1 MSTFT
6 SRIISRLQR
15 GWTLWQAVRLE
26 LVVWWRTRVVRVRGT
41 PNLPSCQRC
50 GRACSCVYARDEHA
64 RLCSPCAGVGCL
76 HCSTAPQW
84 RAVPVACP
92 CGERGS
98 VVEPVDPAVRR
109 VRWECPRCMRLTA
122 EEVRDERP
130 I

>member
-26 LVVWWRTRVVRVRGT
+26 LVVWWRTRVVR
-41 PNLPSCQRC
+41 
-50 GRACSCVYARDEHA
+50 EH
-64 RLCSPCAGVGCL
+64 P
-76 HCSTAPQW
+76 TALEAMQW

-92 CGERGS
+92 CGERGA